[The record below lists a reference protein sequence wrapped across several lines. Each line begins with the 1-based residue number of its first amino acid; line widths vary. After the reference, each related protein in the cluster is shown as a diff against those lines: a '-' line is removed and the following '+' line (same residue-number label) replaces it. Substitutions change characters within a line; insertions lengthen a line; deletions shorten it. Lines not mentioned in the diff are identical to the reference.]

1 MARIGRFLSQGWRKV
16 VMQNIGL
23 IKYRE
28 TGNVMIWLIKNYWL
42 MDGQLFGFGEKILRI
57 IRKSVLG
64 LLRRQCLI

>member
-1 MARIGRFLSQGWRKV
+1 
-16 VMQNIGL
+16 MQNIGL

-28 TGNVMIWLIKNYWL
+28 TGNVMSGLIKNYWL

-64 LLRRQCLI
+64 LLRRQCLIL

>member
-16 VMQNIGL
+16 VMQNIG
-23 IKYRE
+23 
-28 TGNVMIWLIKNYWL
+28 LIKNYWL